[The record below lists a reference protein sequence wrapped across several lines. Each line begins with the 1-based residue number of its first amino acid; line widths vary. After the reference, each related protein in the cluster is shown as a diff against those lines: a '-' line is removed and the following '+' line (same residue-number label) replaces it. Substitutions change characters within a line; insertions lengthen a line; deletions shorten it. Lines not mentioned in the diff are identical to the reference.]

1 MNKFSERL
9 KYLRKMKGITQVE
22 LSKYLGYGYTAISN
36 YENTVHQPD
45 YDTLMKIAEY
55 FGVSV
60 DFLIGFDDSVE
71 RTGGVFAVLYDND
84 AGLYGGACLCSD
96 CMGKGFGDH
105 AGCLWTNRCHFY
117 DCCDRNGC
125 YCTVDDEFFPQRQNR
140 RRIQS
145 VAEAYRY
152 HMGNHQRPWFHYV
165 LYYTIL
171 LRRSVDTLMRELIC
185 LFYREQ

>member
-9 KYLRKMKGITQVE
+9 KYLRKIKGITQVE

-71 RTGGVFAVLYDND
+71 RTDCIPEEIKLLHKYRKLRLEEKQIVF
-84 AGLYGGACLCSD
+84 
-96 CMGKGFGDH
+96 
-105 AGCLWTNRCHFY
+105 R
-117 DCCDRNGC
+117 
-125 YCTVDDEFFPQRQNR
+125 
-140 RRIQS
+140 
-145 VAEAYRY
+145 
-152 HMGNHQRPWFHYV
+152 
-165 LYYTIL
+165 
-171 LRRSVDTLMRELIC
+171 LIEM
-185 LFYREQ
+185 LGIKEPNT